1 MNTTYVLETLV
12 QKYIPYAKML
22 SEIGKNAV
30 YIVDK
35 YGHYYFISDKFS
47 LFGYDDIPEQGSDRV
62 QDYPLTYR
70 IHPDDLMLKNQIDA
84 KIASFLSVLPKE
96 EQTKY
101 KCIYE
106 YRGLAAD
113 GIYRRVIHQR
123 QFLEVTEDN
132 CLILGIIEVAPEQ
145 GDNLPVRVHMKHCV
159 TGEIIP
165 ISIENENIP
174 QLTPREKEV
183 LILTCKGFSS
193 KEIAQKLFI
202 SIYTANRHRQNIRE
216 KLRAGSMIE
225 ALNIARR
232 KGII

>member
-1 MNTTYVLETLV
+1 
-12 QKYIPYAKML
+12 
-22 SEIGKNAV
+22 
-30 YIVDK
+30 
-35 YGHYYFISDKFS
+35 
-47 LFGYDDIPEQGSDRV
+47 
-62 QDYPLTYR
+62 
-70 IHPDDLMLKNQIDA
+70 MLKNQIDA

-106 YRGLAAD
+106 YRGLASD
-113 GIYRRVIHQR
+113 DVYRRVIHQR

-165 ISIENENIP
+165 ISIENEAIP

-183 LILTCKGFSS
+183 LILTCKGLSS

-216 KLRAGSMIE
+216 KLHAGSMIE

>member
-1 MNTTYVLETLV
+1 
-12 QKYIPYAKML
+12 
-22 SEIGKNAV
+22 
-30 YIVDK
+30 
-35 YGHYYFISDKFS
+35 
-47 LFGYDDIPEQGSDRV
+47 
-62 QDYPLTYR
+62 
-70 IHPDDLMLKNQIDA
+70 MLKNQIDA

-106 YRGLAAD
+106 YRGLAA
-113 GIYRRVIHQR
+113 GELLSYKYHQR

-165 ISIENENIP
+165 ISIENETIP

-183 LILTCKGFSS
+183 LILTCKGLSS

-216 KLRAGSMIE
+216 KLHAGSMIE